1 MCEDLSSFELDQI
14 DRVESKYH
22 EISKKNSE
30 KLFEEKFKEVALAIT
45 QLYTSVGKF
54 YTYKR
59 PISWFF
65 GENQHFPNIYL
76 VMKVLILTEKSRFH
90 HSISLRPKLMIF
102 GRFWEETILNVSD
115 KIDLFD
121 RTFLMINCKTE
132 KGNHRGPEA
141 YSAFNYAAC
150 KLTEFYNEIKG
161 LIHI

>member
-1 MCEDLSSFELDQI
+1 M
-14 DRVESKYH
+14 
-22 EISKKNSE
+22 
-30 KLFEEKFKEVALAIT
+30 
-45 QLYTSVGKF
+45 
-54 YTYKR
+54 
-59 PISWFF
+59 
-65 GENQHFPNIYL
+65 
-76 VMKVLILTEKSRFH
+76 
-90 HSISLRPKLMIF
+90 SISQKLMIF
-102 GRFWEETILNVSD
+102 GRDETETIRNVSG